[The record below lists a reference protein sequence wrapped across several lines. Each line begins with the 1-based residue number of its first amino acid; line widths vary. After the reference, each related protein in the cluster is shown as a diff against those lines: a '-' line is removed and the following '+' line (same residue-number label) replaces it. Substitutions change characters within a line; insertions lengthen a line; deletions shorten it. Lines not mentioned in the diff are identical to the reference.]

1 MLTTTRPVRPS
12 SYSPSTSNGRLRS
25 PSSPLRPSS
34 DRSLNLIRVLLIDD
48 HPAVLAAVGG
58 CLDEQLGIEVIGRV
72 STSDGAFRAAEQGR
86 PDVAVVDVG
95 LGDAHG
101 LDLLQH
107 LRAQHP
113 DLAVVVFSMYDER
126 IYAERAVRAGAL
138 GYVMKTEPTGR
149 VVEAVRAA
157 ARGEVFLSRAI
168 ASRMLTKLASGG
180 PPSAGP
186 AYAVDALTDREMA
199 VFQMVGQGLTVGQI
213 ADRLSL
219 NRKTVETYRRRA
231 KEKLGFDTVAEL
243 VQFAIRWMQGAP
255 SAHRGPDGGDGH
267 DGPPPLP
274 RRHRSDDGD
283 PAPRTSP

>member
-1 MLTTTRPVRPS
+1 MIAMTRKPPTRGRAFPRRNGHT
-12 SYSPSTSNGRLRS
+12 PSTPADAGAV
-25 PSSPLRPSS
+25 PGK
-34 DRSLNLIRVLLIDD
+34 SLGPTRVLLIDD
-48 HPAVLAAVGG
+48 HPAMLEAVGDTIDG
-58 CLDEQLGIEVIGRV
+58 QIGLEVVGAVSNSDE
-72 STSDGAFRAAEQGR
+72 AFHLAEKGR
-86 PDVAVVDVG
+86 PDVAIIDVG

-138 GYVMKTEPTGR
+138 GYVMKTEPTAR
-149 VVEAVRAA
+149 VVEAVRSA
-157 ARGEVFLSRAI
+157 ARGEVYLSRRM

-180 PPSAGP
+180 PQAAGP

-199 VFQMVGQGLTVGQI
+199 VFQMVGQGLTVSQI

-231 KEKLGFDTVAEL
+231 KEKLGFESVAEL
-243 VQFAIRWMQGAP
+243 VQFAIRWSYEEAAGSGLPLGA
-255 SAHRGPDGGDGH
+255 A
-267 DGPPPLP
+267 
-274 RRHRSDDGD
+274 
-283 PAPRTSP
+283 